1 MAEVIMEDAAPE
13 LEGLADAIEDLGEEG
28 SGDFGD
34 FMSSIEQSMLNMMKE
49 TAKAPETA
57 MEHWQAFS
65 AAVDWTET
73 WIRCLLS
80 FHLVLLTIVVLTR
93 KNVNAQTVLFLFIC
107 ALAFLSEHLNT
118 YCAANWASFSKQN
131 YFDKH
136 GAFAGIMY
144 AGPLLII
151 GLFQLVSELLLCRHT
166 TRCL

>member
-1 MAEVIMEDAAPE
+1 MEDAVPE
-13 LEGLADAIEDLGEEG
+13 LEGLAEAMEDIGKES

-34 FMSSIEQSMLNMMKE
+34 FMTSIEQSMLSMMKE

-65 AAVDWTET
+65 AAVDWSET

-80 FHLVLLTIVVLTR
+80 FHLVLLTIVLLTR
-93 KNVNAQTVLFLFIC
+93 KNVNAQTVLFLLIC
-107 ALAFLSEHLNT
+107 TLAFLSEHLNT
-118 YCAANWASFSKQN
+118 YCAANWTTFSKQN

-151 GLFQLVSELLLCRHT
+151 GLFQLVSHWSLCRCLAYRT
-166 TRCL
+166 TTI